1 MKRNLLS
8 AAVAAAVVLLAG
20 STTATAG
27 GDKCA
32 AQHTQAD
39 YQKMADKLA
48 KKGWLGIE
56 TEKTAAGYAVSSVAP
71 GSPAERAGFRVG
83 DVLLGLNGVSFGDE
97 NKEAIAKVKSTLA
110 PGSAVASPQPECPA
124 AANQDEKAEV
134 GWKAD
139 CGGFESDS
147 GRQEKQG
154 EGDDRREERGRRASV
169 LGGERLIARG
179 HRRDDDDQPH
189 QHHRHEDARHE
200 TRGAWRPSGPLAR
213 PAFDTAG
220 RNDHDQR
227 DRRDERLLA

>member
-56 TEKTAAGYAVSSVAP
+56 TEKTAAGYAVSSVAA

-83 DVLLGLNGVSFGDE
+83 DVLLGLNGVRFGDE

-110 PGSAVASPQPECPA
+110 PGSAVAYTIQRAGSERTVHA
-124 AANQDEKAEV
+124 TLGEV
-134 GWKAD
+134 PREVLAQWL
-139 CGGFESDS
+139 
-147 GRQEKQG
+147 G
-154 EGDDRREERGRRASV
+154 EHV
-169 LGGERLIARG
+169 LDHTTVAV
-179 HRRDDDDQPH
+179 
-189 QHHRHEDARHE
+189 A
-200 TRGAWRPSGPLAR
+200 TR
-213 PAFDTAG
+213 
-220 RNDHDQR
+220 
-227 DRRDERLLA
+227 